1 MFMDITLALE
11 VLSKDSKM
19 EKLIGNYGHPS
30 FESKSNYFQ
39 SLMRYIVFQQLTGK
53 VADIIYK
60 RLIDLLPNNKIIPKE
75 VLMLNYENMKK
86 IGLSS
91 QKISYIKNLANYFDN
106 NIFNSNKVKKMSNE
120 DISFELIKIKGVG
133 QWTID
138 MFLMFTLNRADVMP
152 YGDLGIQKGFKKIFN
167 LDHLPSK
174 KEMEEGSRI
183 WSPYRT
189 LACWYLWELI
199 DDNFVW

>member
-1 MFMDITLALE
+1 MDIALALE

-106 NIFNSNKVKKMSNE
+106 NTFNSNKVKKMSNE

-138 MFLMFTLNRADVMP
+138 MFLMFTLNRTDVFP
-152 YGDLGIQKGFKKIFN
+152 CSDLGIKKGIKILFKLNK
-167 LDHLPSK
+167 LPTK
-174 KEMEEGSRI
+174 DEMISFSI
-183 WSPYRT
+183 PWKPYRT
-189 LACWYLWELI
+189 VACWYLWKVADEGAL
-199 DDNFVW
+199 